1 MSRKKLI
8 KTEYEIFV
16 RNINTLVDY
25 AGNRTLF
32 ADAIRV
38 SYDTVRSWCI
48 GEFLPGGAQLL
59 AIKQTFNVSIDWLL
73 NGSEPRPVL
82 TDVSPG
88 ISENRPEYGSEKE
101 LMSDWSEDT
110 REACLALKEIM
121 TSGDHLLKSAIL
133 SNLAAFKLSVHQKE
147 EIRTLSTRLQY
158 LEERETGER
167 HIATGGAASS
177 STGKSKT

>member
-1 MSRKKLI
+1 MSRKKLFI
-8 KTEYEIFV
+8 AENNIFV
-16 RNINTLVDY
+16 RNINTLVDSV
-25 AGNRTLF
+25 GNRTIF

-59 AIKQTFNVSIDWLL
+59 AIQQTYNVSIDWLL
-73 NGSEPRPVL
+73 NGSKPIPALVVKSPR
-82 TDVSPG
+82 
-88 ISENRPEYGSEKE
+88 ISESRAEYEPERE
-101 LMSDWSEDT
+101 LLADWPEDIL
-110 REACLALKEIM
+110 EACLALKEIM

-147 EIRTLSTRLQY
+147 EIRKLSTRLQY
-158 LEERETGER
+158 LEEREKGER

-177 STGKSKT
+177 STDKSKP